1 MIRLYPLLIP
11 MFVVLIA
18 ASFTTGATDKK
29 EAVVLIKS
37 RTQSKILLNWQPLPG
52 DISHYVIERSVNG
65 RGYYDAGLVFTD
77 DVTRELEYFFTDDL
91 KMNYGGTLYY
101 RLRVVKMDKSE
112 IITPV
117 TVVGRIGG
125 VNPVTH

>member
-18 ASFTTGATDKK
+18 ASFTTDTTNKK
-29 EAVVLIKS
+29 ESVVVIKS

-77 DVTRELEYFFTDDL
+77 EVTRELEYFFTDDL
-91 KMNYGGTLYY
+91 KMNYGGALYY

-112 IITPV
+112 TITPV
-117 TVVGRIGG
+117 TVVSRIGG
-125 VNPVTH
+125 VSPVTH